1 MTKKERKYH
10 ELKKIIDHIIRIE
23 LKMFFQSDH
32 LIAPLPDSKYN
43 PGAPIKKLKQN

>member
-10 ELKKIIDHIIRIE
+10 ELKKIIDHIRIE
-23 LKMFFQSDH
+23 LKMFFESDH